1 MNTTEK
7 NIQAYGV
14 VSNEELI
21 FSSIRLTETR
31 CMLDFLIRMQE
42 NNDTPLVWADLKD
55 EGYNY
60 IPVTISYTTQP
71 KEAGDE

>member
-1 MNTTEK
+1 MNTTVN

-14 VSNEELI
+14 VKDGEI
-21 FSSIRLTETR
+21 VFSSIRRTEII
-31 CMLDFLIRMQE
+31 CMRDFLIRMQE

-60 IPVTISYTTQP
+60 IPVTISYTTQQ